1 MILGK
6 NFSLIPETGTY
17 CKKNTSHMC
26 HVNSGSGKVKYLQ
39 VLNDFRCCFS
49 LLLTCK

>member
-6 NFSLIPETGTY
+6 NFGLIPETRNY

-26 HVNSGSGKVKYLQ
+26 HVNSGARKGKYPHGGYKRFFGAV
-39 VLNDFRCCFS
+39 FRFF
-49 LLLTCK
+49 